1 MSRKNITNK
10 IKNVTKIII
19 DKIVTKKKCD
29 ETVRNKKIVTDKIKR

>member
-19 DKIVTKKKCD
+19 DKIVTKKNVTKQSGI
-29 ETVRNKKIVTDKIKR
+29 KKLLQIK